1 MVLYWMPPVYYLFVA
16 PFKITDISMVQKH
29 LLIYNSDKNDGLS
42 VGGQTGS
49 VLTGSSPTPVC
60 GWGLDSCEL
69 RCFEARGQ
77 KESYF
82 SRYNSELEKP
92 LQFGWK
98 RNTGKIRK
106 NIFWI
111 KIFFQKI
118 PEKLYIRH
126 FAIESLKKNMLSY
139 YQKSSGQ
146 FDPC

>member
-106 NIFWI
+106 
-111 KIFFQKI
+111 KIFF
-118 PEKLYIRH
+118 
-126 FAIESLKKNMLSY
+126 
-139 YQKSSGQ
+139 GG
-146 FDPC
+146 